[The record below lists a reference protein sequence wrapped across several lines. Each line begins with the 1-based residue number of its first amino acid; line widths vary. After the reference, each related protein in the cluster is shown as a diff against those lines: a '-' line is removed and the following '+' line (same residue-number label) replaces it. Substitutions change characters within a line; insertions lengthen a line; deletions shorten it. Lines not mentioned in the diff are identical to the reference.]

1 MRGSSRA
8 LPKYRKHRP
17 SGQAVVTLNG
27 KDIYLGPHGT
37 KTSHVEYDRLIQEW
51 LAHGR
56 MLPSKIECNPI
67 SIVELCAEY
76 WKFAKEYYVKDG
88 KQTDEI
94 ASVRVALRFIRESF
108 GSLAAEDFGPIALES
123 VRNQMIST
131 GNSRGYINGNIN
143 RLRRMFR
150 WGVQKELVPPST
162 HQALVSLPALRKG
175 RTAARETAPIEPVS
189 SAVVSE
195 TIKHATPII
204 ADMIKLQ

>member
-1 MRGSSRA
+1 MRGPSGT

-76 WKFAKEYYVKDG
+76 WKFAKGYYVKDG

-123 VRNQMIST
+123 VRNRMIAT
-131 GNSRGYINGNIN
+131 GNSRKYINGNIN

-150 WGVQKELVPPST
+150 WGVQKELVPPAT
-162 HQALVSLPALRKG
+162 HQALVSLPAFRKG
-175 RTAARETAPIEPVS
+175 SLVPS
-189 SAVVSE
+189 
-195 TIKHATPII
+195 
-204 ADMIKLQ
+204 